1 MRGSSVVSFL
11 FFVVALPACT
21 GGGTTSLSPGRAVSM
36 LPARPSA
43 PSGMHTL
50 FIPANSCCTL
60 AVDQLLNRIYVSRT
74 GDPAGSNT
82 TIVDGPT
89 LTVIKLVPKF
99 GGAHNVDAKTR
110 DVWFAGL
117 YAGNAEVYSG
127 RTDSVI
133 AKVSLGAC
141 PTDSWVD
148 TTRRHVWISAQCGSG
163 SDPVW
168 AVNADTHAVV
178 AGPIRT
184 GGVMG
189 WTVVNR
195 ATGKF
200 YVNNTSGN
208 YAIDPVHFAKKR
220 TAFGVA
226 YAVDART
233 NLVYAVAQSDAL
245 NIVDGRNDKVVQN
258 VPLSHA
264 AAVVAVNQERNH
276 VYLAGGENFIEV
288 RDATTGALV
297 KTISMPASDAVVSL
311 AADAKRA
318 RIYAGVASG
327 GNDYLYELHDDY

>member
-1 MRGSSVVSFL
+1 MRE
-11 FFVVALPACT
+11 
-21 GGGTTSLSPGRAVSM
+21 
-36 LPARPSA
+36 
-43 PSGMHTL
+43 L
-50 FIPANSCCTL
+50 FIPANSCCDL

-82 TIVDGPT
+82 TILDGST
-89 LTVIKLVPKF
+89 LTVITLVPKF

-133 AKVSLGAC
+133 AKVRLGAC
-141 PTDSWVD
+141 PTDTWVD

-189 WTVVNR
+189 WTVVSR

-208 YAIDPVHFAKKR
+208 YAIDPVRFATKR
-220 TAFGVA
+220 TSFGVA
-226 YAVDART
+226 YAVDARA
-233 NLVYAVAQSDAL
+233 NLVYAVAQPDAL
-245 NIVDGRNDKVVQN
+245 NIVDGSNDKIVQSI
-258 VPLSHA
+258 PLSYA
-264 AAVVAVNQERNH
+264 PGTIAVNQERNH
-276 VYLAGGENFIEV
+276 VYVAGGASFIEV

-318 RIYAGVASG
+318 RIYAGVSSG
-327 GNDYLYELHDDY
+327 GHDYLYELHDDY